1 MAKREFG
8 TLSAGAVNL
17 GGKLENALHYHTQ
30 ERAIHYFLYVFYMK
44 VLVTHLNKSPY
55 DLKLAPDEGVEV
67 VATDQINTGFRS
79 TNIGPGAY
87 HAFDASSAS
96 TLQETASAFTAMDA
110 AHFCNLGIK
119 PAFVTKIAKYISDAH
134 RAADPIPMDFYQTL
148 KKICGDTE
156 LLPQRVN
163 IGPDRV
169 IDKVHG
175 QLAAKMLKGAA
186 KIISEKNV
194 EDYKTAAAAAMT
206 DYRDSARTNGDLGVV
221 ACADC
226 YLAIYNDVLVPAPRT
241 LDQKRAD
248 ARNNVVLSVPI
259 KPFVDGVYQSL
270 TGMVRGE
277 CAAYVDAQG
286 QARLD
291 PNDYRS

>member
-1 MAKREFG
+1 MAKRSFG
-8 TLSAGAVNL
+8 ELSAGAVNL
-17 GGKLENALHYHTQ
+17 GGKLESALHYHTR
-30 ERAIHYFLYVFYMK
+30 ERALHFFLYLFDMK

-79 TNIGPGAY
+79 KNIGPGAY
-87 HAFDASSAS
+87 HPFDS
-96 TLQETASAFTAMDA
+96 TSVSTMQQSVSAFTAMDA

-119 PAFVTKIAKYISDAH
+119 PAFVTKIAKYIADAY
-134 RAADPIPMDFYQTL
+134 RTADPIPMDFYEML
-148 KKICGDTE
+148 KKVCGDTE

-175 QLAAKMLKGAA
+175 ELAAKMLKGAA
-186 KIISEKNV
+186 KIVSQKNI
-194 EDYKTAAAAAMT
+194 EDYKTTAAAAMT
-206 DYRDSARTNGDLGVV
+206 EYRDGARIDGDLGVA

-226 YLAIYNDVLVPAPRT
+226 YLAIYGDALVAAPRT

-248 ARNNVVLSVPI
+248 AKNNVVHSVPV
-259 KPFVDGVYQSL
+259 KPFVEGVYQSL
-270 TGMVRGE
+270 TGMVRAE
-277 CAAYVDAQG
+277 CAAYGDAQG
-286 QARLD
+286 QPRLD

>member
-1 MAKREFG
+1 MAKRAFG
-8 TLSAGAVNL
+8 ELSKDAVNL
-17 GGKLENALHYHTQ
+17 GGKLENALHDHAQ
-30 ERAIHYFLYVFYMK
+30 ERAIHYFLYLFYMK
-44 VLVTHLNKSPY
+44 VLVSHLNKSPY
-55 DLKLAPDEGVEV
+55 DLKLAQDEGVEV

-79 TNIGPGAY
+79 TNIGAGAY
-87 HAFDASSAS
+87 HEFDNASAA
-96 TLQETASAFTAMDA
+96 TLQQSASAFTRMDA

-119 PAFVTKIAKYISDAH
+119 PAFVTKISKYASKAH
-134 RAADPIPMDFYQTL
+134 HAIDPIPMDFYQGL

-175 QLAAKMLKGAA
+175 LLAAVMLTGAA
-186 KIISEKNV
+186 KVVSEKNV
-194 EDYKTAAAAAMT
+194 NDYKTAAAAAMT
-206 DYRDSARTNGDLGVV
+206 TYRDAAATSGDLGVA

-226 YLAIYNDVLVPAPRT
+226 YLAIYNDTLVPAPRT

-259 KPFVDGVYQSL
+259 KPFVVGAYGSL
-270 TGMVRGE
+270 TGMVRAE
-277 CAAYVDAQG
+277 CAAYLNAQG
-286 QARLD
+286 APRLD
-291 PNDYRS
+291 ANDYRS

>member
-1 MAKREFG
+1 MAKRSFG
-8 TLSAGAVNL
+8 ELSAGAVNL
-17 GGKLENALHYHTQ
+17 GGKLEDALHYHTR
-30 ERAIHYFLYVFYMK
+30 ERALHFFLYLFDMK
-44 VLVTHLNKSPY
+44 VLVTHLNKPPY
-55 DLKLAPDEGVEV
+55 GLELAQDEGVEV

-87 HAFDASSAS
+87 RAFDAASAS
-96 TLQETASAFTAMDA
+96 TLRESASAFTKMDA

-119 PAFVTKIAKYISDAH
+119 PAFVTKVAKYTSAAH
-134 RAADPIPMDFYQTL
+134 HVVDPIPMDFYEML
-148 KKICGDTE
+148 KKVCGDTE

-175 QLAAKMLKGAA
+175 ELAATMLKGAA
-186 KIISEKNV
+186 KIVSQKNV
-194 EDYKTAAAAAMT
+194 EDYKTAAAAAMAE
-206 DYRDSARTNGDLGVV
+206 YRDTALLNRDLGVA

-248 ARNNVVLSVPI
+248 ARNNVVHSVPV
-259 KPFVDGVYQSL
+259 KPFVEGVYRSL
-270 TGMVRGE
+270 TGMVRAE
-277 CAAYVDAQG
+277 CAAYVDAHG
-286 QARLD
+286 QPRLD

>member
-1 MAKREFG
+1 MAKRSFG
-8 TLSAGAVNL
+8 ELSAGAVNL

-30 ERAIHYFLYVFYMK
+30 ERAIHFFLYVFYMK
-44 VLVTHLNKSPY
+44 VLVTHLNKAPY
-55 DLKLAPDEGVEV
+55 ALKLAEDEGVEV

-87 HAFDASSAS
+87 HAFDSGSAS
-96 TLQETASAFTAMDA
+96 TLQESASAFTKMDA

-119 PAFVTKIAKYISDAH
+119 PKFVTKIAKYTSDAH
-134 RAADPIPMDFYQTL
+134 HAVDPIPMDFYETL
-148 KKICGDTE
+148 KRICGDTE

-175 QLAAKMLKGAA
+175 QLAGKMLKGAA
-186 KIISEKNV
+186 KVISQKTI
-194 EDYKTAAAAAMT
+194 EDYKAAAAAAMT
-206 DYRDSARTNGDLGVV
+206 EYRDAARNKGDLGIV

-226 YLAIYNDVLVPAPRT
+226 YLAIYSDALVPTPRT

-248 ARNNVVLSVPI
+248 AKNNVVHSVPI

-286 QARLD
+286 QPRLD
-291 PNDYRS
+291 ANDYRS